1 MPRPAARLANCFVP
15 LLLTVNDETSNS
27 NDNCSN
33 IRSDRQNHELRQLR
47 LETSVLAN
55 PTIGSSLVE
64 LGHTKVLCGVSLN
77 FTHPDAPLDRGMLE
91 CKVQYAPHI
100 GMEASQQRSQA
111 VMPLDSII
119 SAGKLHSETLTKE
132 SSLSQQLHSALASVI
147 PLEEFPKCAL
157 TIHATILQDDGSVLS
172 CCITAASLALADA
185 KVEMYD
191 LVTSCTVAVVA
202 TKGGDHNNRMDVTED
217 NEDEEPTTEPFFL
230 ADPTEAERLQASA
243 VICLA
248 MTPNLKEV
256 TLWSQS
262 GRLDANLANQAI
274 DTCRNGCRTM
284 HKFMREV
291 WINRT
296 DND

>member
-1 MPRPAARLANCFVP
+1 MPRPTARLANCYVP
-15 LLLTVNDETSNS
+15 LLLTANGDFSS
-27 NDNCSN
+27 SSN
-33 IRSDRQNHELRQLR
+33 IRTDRKNHELRQLF
-47 LETSVLAN
+47 LETGVLSH

-91 CKVQYAPHI
+91 CKVQFAPHI
-100 GMEASQQRSQA
+100 GIEASHQRSQA
-111 VMPLDSII
+111 VTPLDSMI

-132 SSLSQQLHSALASVI
+132 SSLSLQLHSALASVI
-147 PLEEFPKCAL
+147 PLDAFPKCAL
-157 TIHATILQDDGSVLS
+157 TIQATILQDDGSVLT

-191 LVTSCTVAVVA
+191 LVTSCTVAVVESKA
-202 TKGGDHNNRMDVTED
+202 ADRMNVDDSDED
-217 NEDEEPTTEPFFL
+217 PTAETLFL

-291 WINRT
+291 WINKKES
-296 DND
+296 

>member
-1 MPRPAARLANCFVP
+1 MPRPAARLANCYVP
-15 LLLTVNDETSNS
+15 LLVTANGESSSSSHVRT
-27 NDNCSN
+27 
-33 IRSDRQNHELRQLR
+33 DRKNHELRQLF
-47 LETSVLAN
+47 LETGVLAH
-55 PTIGSSLVE
+55 PAIGSSLVE

-91 CKVQYAPHI
+91 CKVQFAPHI
-100 GMEASQQRSQA
+100 GIEASLQRSQA
-111 VMPLDSII
+111 VTPLDSMI
-119 SAGKLHSETLTKE
+119 SAGKLRSETLTKE

-147 PLEEFPKCAL
+147 PLDEFPKCAL
-157 TIHATILQDDGSVLS
+157 TIQATILQDDGSVLT

-191 LVTSCTVAVVA
+191 LVTSCTVAVVESKPA
-202 TKGGDHNNRMDVTED
+202 AAVDRMNVDDGPED
-217 NEDEEPTTEPFFL
+217 PTTTETLFL
-230 ADPTEAERLQASA
+230 ADPTESERLQASA

-284 HKFMREV
+284 HKFMREL
-291 WINRT
+291 WIN
-296 DND
+296 NKEP